1 MLLDVDHKLQADL
14 ICGNETPKN
23 SKQENVLSV
32 TIENKLNLAT
42 NLVNTA
48 KRSKKK
54 FNALTRVQKNI
65 ATYIFYSDLFMF
77 FIIKAYLLKAYV
89 Y

>member
-14 ICGNETPKN
+14 ICENEILKN

-42 NLVNTA
+42 NLVNTT

-54 FNALTRVQKNI
+54 FNALTRVQK
-65 ATYIFYSDLFMF
+65 T
-77 FIIKAYLLKAYV
+77 
-89 Y
+89 

>member
-1 MLLDVDHKLQADL
+1 MLLDVDHELQADL
-14 ICGNETPKN
+14 ICGNEILKN

-42 NLVNTA
+42 NLVNTT

-54 FNALTRVQKNI
+54 FNALTRVQK
-65 ATYIFYSDLFMF
+65 T
-77 FIIKAYLLKAYV
+77 
-89 Y
+89 

>member
-1 MLLDVDHKLQADL
+1 MLLDVDRKLQADL
-14 ICGNETPKN
+14 ICGNEILKN

-42 NLVNTA
+42 NLVNTT

-54 FNALTRVQKNI
+54 FNALTRVQK
-65 ATYIFYSDLFMF
+65 T
-77 FIIKAYLLKAYV
+77 
-89 Y
+89 